1 MNQNIKYSIFFL
13 LGIIMYYLLFN
24 EKIVEGLET
33 STFSCSGTVEEGR
46 FEGKPCRIGYETVS
60 REGDLSKGK
69 LWCNVVPGCTLE
81 KVSMLNINSQFS
93 CSGTVGPGSSHSGK
107 DCNEAF
113 NSIVNESDLSNGMT
127 WCAGDWN
134 SGCELKGDI
143 ACKGKV
149 NIGRFKEQDCRD
161 AHSTIKSEEGMDKA
175 NSWCVAVSGCTLG
188 EPEQEPEPEVN
199 INNVNQISCS
209 GTVGPGSAHSGKT
222 CEEAFNIVNKESDL
236 ESAVK
241 WCGAR
246 WNTGCKI
253 VGETG
258 CSGIVNNGRFEGQE
272 CRDAHSTI
280 IEEQGKEK
288 ADSWCVQIPGCTLG
302 EPLPAEDLADGAPIE
317 TTMVNSNVMADG
329 NSMVNG
335 SGVPNVSNMSNMNN
349 SMVNGSGVANVSN
362 MGNMNNSMVN
372 GSGKGMG
379 NMNTNRRN
387 GNGNGRSNMN
397 SNMRNANGNGK
408 SNMNSN
414 MRNANG
420 NGKGNISPPP
430 PPNNTNMSNS
440 MRNGNGNGRSNMNN
454 GMRNGN
460 GNANMSNS
468 MRNANGNGKG
478 KGNIPP
484 PPAPNTNTNTNT
496 MPPPPPTEPL
506 VSSNSTLPNSQ
517 PPVTQGG
524 NTSNPLDRVTVAPG
538 IVVNIQR

>member
-1 MNQNIKYSIFFL
+1 MNKNIKYSIFFL

-24 EKIVEGLET
+24 ENIVEGLET

-46 FEGKPCRIGYETVS
+46 FEGKSCRIGYETVS
-60 REGDLSKGK
+60 KEGDLSKGK

-81 KVSMLNINSQFS
+81 EESTLNINSQFS

-113 NSIVNESDLSNGMT
+113 NIIVNESDIQNGMT

-188 EPEQEPEPEVN
+188 EPEPEPEPEVN
-199 INNVNQISCS
+199 INNVSQISCS

-258 CSGIVNNGRFEGQE
+258 CSGTVNNGRFEGQE

-280 IEEQGKEK
+280 IGEQGKEK

-335 SGVPNVSNMSNMNN
+335 SGV
-349 SMVNGSGVANVSN
+349 ANVSN

-397 SNMRNANGNGK
+397 SNRRNANGNRR

-420 NGKGNISPPP
+420 NGKGNSPVPP
-430 PPNNTNMSNS
+430 PPNNNT
-440 MRNGNGNGRSNMNN
+440 NMNN
-454 GMRNGN
+454 SMRNGN
-460 GNANMSNS
+460 GNANMNNSIGNAIINS
-468 MRNANGNGKG
+468 MINGNSNGKG
-478 KGNIPP
+478 NGNIPP
-484 PPAPNTNTNTNT
+484 PPAPNTNTNANTNANTNT
-496 MPPPPPTEPL
+496 MPPPPTEPL

-517 PPVTQGG
+517 PPVTQSG
-524 NTSNPLDRVTVAPG
+524 NTSNPLDRFTVAPG